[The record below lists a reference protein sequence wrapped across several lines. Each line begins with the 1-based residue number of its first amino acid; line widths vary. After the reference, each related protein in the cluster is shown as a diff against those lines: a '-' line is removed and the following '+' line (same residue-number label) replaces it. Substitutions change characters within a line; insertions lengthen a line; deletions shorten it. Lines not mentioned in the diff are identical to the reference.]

1 MIPNMVSR
9 RELMLG
15 IPSALLAQAPRSAP
29 PNIIVIVADDLGGRD
44 LGCFGAA
51 DLKTPHL
58 DALAAGGARWTN
70 WYSNAPVCAPSRA
83 SILTGRYPQ
92 RAGVA
97 TNGRPLT
104 ADQKTIA
111 EVLKPAGYATA
122 CIGKWHLGSTDE
134 SCPNGHGFD
143 YFYGFHS
150 GCVDFYSHRYYW
162 GEPNRVN
169 YHDLWRNR
177 TEVFE
182 DGQYLT
188 ERITQESLQY
198 IERNKSKPFFM
209 YIAYNAPHYPMH
221 APEKYM
227 ERFASLPLERRT
239 YAAMIAAVD
248 DGIGEIRGTLE
259 QNRLFENTLIFF
271 VGDNGATTEKR
282 AGLNGN
288 YATAGNNGIYRGWKF
303 SLFDGGMHV
312 PAIVSWRK
320 RIAPKQTVSEI
331 AMSMDILPTVC
342 EAAGVS
348 LPAGYTVDGS
358 SVLPLASTAAR
369 SPHDAIFW
377 EQGNQMAVRRGKW
390 KLVLNGRTYEG
401 SADGNKPLTGDD
413 AQFLSDLEN
422 DPGETKNLRTLHP
435 DVVDELST
443 LLHTWKKS
451 M

>member
-1 MIPNMVSR
+1 MIPNMISR

-15 IPSALLAQAPRSAP
+15 MTSSLMAQAPRPAP
-29 PNIIVIVADDLGGRD
+29 PNIIVIVADDLGCRD

-177 TEVFE
+177 TEIFE

-188 ERITQESLQY
+188 ERITQESLGY

-221 APEKYM
+221 APEKYIA
-227 ERFASLPLERRT
+227 RFASLPIERRT

-248 DGIGEIRGTLE
+248 DGIGEIRAALE
-259 QNRLFENTLIFF
+259 RNRLFENTLIFF

-282 AGLNGN
+282 AGLNGS
-288 YATAGNNGIYRGWKF
+288 YATAGNNGVYRGWKF

-312 PAIVSWRK
+312 PAIVSWPK
-320 RIAPKQTVSEI
+320 RIESKQTVSEI

-348 LPAGYTVDGS
+348 PPGGYSVDGR
-358 SVLPLASTAAR
+358 SVLPIASAAAR
-369 SPHDAIFW
+369 SPHNAIFW
-377 EQGNQMAVRRGKW
+377 ESSNQMAVRRGKW

-401 SADGNKPLTGDD
+401 SPDGNKPLGGDD

-422 DPGETKNLRTLHP
+422 DPGETKNLRKLHP
-435 DVVDELST
+435 DVADELST

-451 M
+451 L